1 MPDRRRPRRSGGY
14 ESGFLINRSGERR
27 YHKQGDIEHVLRY
40 VLRQREDETRENEL
54 AFWGACGLPEWE
66 DAEGLSDAVR
76 FLQKA
81 HTRRGKFGRYVD
93 HEIYNFAPMEISG
106 LERQGEKSIERAA
119 RKMAEDIYREGFPVV
134 FAGHRKAADETWHV
148 HFAVGTVNPSTG
160 NKRHEN
166 KKKVREREAGFQ
178 DIVKRE
184 IERCGRR
191 SWEEFLKEDAE
202 G

>member
-1 MPDRRRPRRSGGY
+1 MTDRRRPRRSGGY

-54 AFWGACGLPEWE
+54 AFWGAYGLPEWE

-106 LERQGEKSIERAA
+106 LERQGEKPIERAA

-134 FAGHRKAADETWHV
+134 FAGHRKATDYLETVMPEYEGPYICWI
-148 HFAVGTVNPSTG
+148 GG
-160 NKRHEN
+160 E
-166 KKKVREREAGFQ
+166 ERWFRYVYEMAEYLRKAG
-178 DIVKRE
+178 
-184 IERCGRR
+184 
-191 SWEEFLKEDAE
+191 
-202 G
+202 